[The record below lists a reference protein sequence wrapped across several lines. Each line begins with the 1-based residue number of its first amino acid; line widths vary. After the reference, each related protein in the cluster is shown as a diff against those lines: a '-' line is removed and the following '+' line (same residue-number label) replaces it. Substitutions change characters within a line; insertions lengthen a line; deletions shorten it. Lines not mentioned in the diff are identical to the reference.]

1 MTSECQAGSSSTS
14 KVQSNKSAVHLVTT
28 GPPERMRTGPH
39 HVFRIVG
46 EDFSLFF
53 YYNAKLIYDFQNL
66 LKSIF
71 IVPNEMVFF
80 VQNVLL
86 QITI

>member
-1 MTSECQAGSSSTS
+1 
-14 KVQSNKSAVHLVTT
+14 
-28 GPPERMRTGPH
+28 MRTGAH

-66 LKSIF
+66 LKSTF
-71 IVPNEMVFF
+71 IIPNEILFF
-80 VQNVLL
+80 VQNLL
-86 QITI
+86 SIYLQYVILKKNLSRLGKYYLGGIFYKKSICKSKDQ